1 MLHMELIEVL
11 DKSGENCSLSSITDE
26 YHKMKV
32 NVIALAFLLFSQ
44 KTTSKMLERLLNRLL
59 NIMLETYPGR
69 VAMSPQTL
77 EIYSVNMSFQICSNT
92 KYQFYQSLKKFL
104 KVWINIS
111 WYCLP
116 YYSVVDPTPIPL

>member
-44 KTTSKMLERLLNRLL
+44 KATSKMLERLLNRLL

-77 EIYSVNMSFQICSNT
+77 EIYSVNVFSNLL
-92 KYQFYQSLKKFL
+92 KYLKFYQSLKKFL
-104 KVWINIS
+104 KVWSNIS